1 LKSALGPDRF
11 KAYLRTEQPAYRNMA
26 RVVEQLKLPPEAL
39 EASMTVI
46 IEAET
51 RTMRQGDRLPPGDP
65 YAREIRERLEKVLGP
80 GGVEQALE
88 VYPIPYLWN
97 RGN

>member
-1 LKSALGPDRF
+1 
-11 KAYLRTEQPAYRNMA
+11 M
-26 RVVEQLKLPPEAL
+26 
-39 EASMTVI
+39 I

-51 RTMRQGDRLPPGDP
+51 RLMRQGDRLPPGDP

-88 VYPIPYLWN
+88 VYPIPYLLN
-97 RGN
+97 P

>member
-1 LKSALGPDRF
+1 LTSF
-11 KAYLRTEQPAYRNMA
+11 
-26 RVVEQLKLPPEAL
+26 
-39 EASMTVI
+39 
-46 IEAET
+46 
-51 RTMRQGDRLPPGDP
+51 
-65 YAREIRERLEKVLGP
+65 LEKVLGP

>member
-1 LKSALGPDRF
+1 M
-11 KAYLRTEQPAYRNMA
+11 RTEQPAYREMA

-39 EASMTVI
+39 EASITVI

-51 RTMRQGDRLPPGDP
+51 RLMRRGDRLPPGDP

-88 VYPIPYLWN
+88 VYPIPYLLN
-97 RGN
+97 P